1 MAENFSLAKRCLE
14 AIAENIALRCKD
26 VRLNDGFIYPDVSFS
41 QLSEYFIKEFNL
53 TPHCRGGVGCDLS
66 FNIRG
71 NATLWAIPFNIH
83 TPLWTRI
90 SEGV

>member
-26 VRLNDGFIYPDVSFS
+26 VRLNDGFIYPDVAFS

-53 TPHCRGGVGCDLS
+53 TPRAREVSGCDLS
-66 FNIRG
+66 FNIRDPVG
-71 NATLWAIPFNIH
+71 HSI
-83 TPLWTRI
+83 
-90 SEGV
+90 